1 MLNNHDRYE
10 FNETINYASEFGA
23 KYLEKHMPPDFDRSL
38 LKGACTA
45 EFAQKILSANECAFT
60 EYGVVSKCGGHL
72 YSMVEAPEQEQEN
85 TFDMGGIS

>member
-1 MLNNHDRYE
+1 ML
-10 FNETINYASEFGA
+10 
-23 KYLEKHMPPDFDRSL
+23 PPDFDRSL

-72 YSMVEAPEQEQEN
+72 YSMVEAPDREQEN